1 MVHPVPR
8 KLAGHPW
15 PAHAIFFNGLKFR
28 VEFRKKLLRVNF
40 KNSLVHITIS
50 MAKFGKAR

>member
-28 VEFRKKLLRVNF
+28 VEFRHFQAETSSFLNKSLLEFQVY
-40 KNSLVHITIS
+40 
-50 MAKFGKAR
+50 

>member
-15 PAHAIFFNGLKFR
+15 PAHAIFFNGLKFKA
-28 VEFRKKLLRVNF
+28 EFIHF
-40 KNSLVHITIS
+40 Q
-50 MAKFGKAR
+50 ARHVTHLWTEMS